1 MRHPDTAGC
10 MPQARLKDV
19 MKTEVAG
26 NIRRA
31 MISPLF
37 VAAVIVMLANDHL
50 LKGAGVIPASITGK
64 LSDFAFLFFVPI
76 VVAFV
81 FRVRS
86 RGPLVLIYVS
96 IGVLFSAINLSG
108 WFSQLV
114 EHIFGLA
121 RIPMHLWPDSTDLLA
136 LMIMPLS
143 IWFVHRRHATSGIEL
158 AGLLRCVMAMV
169 SIIACAATS
178 PHSYRMLQPTHE
190 PVYMDWDEFRSSVKV
205 LPPRK
210 IMKRGKIYVKDSYLY
225 VNEPNKGIHVVD
237 NSDPNKPVQKCFI
250 SIPGNIDLAIK
261 KSFLYA
267 DSYVDMLVFAL
278 TINPEDIVMIRRIE
292 DVFEYNPRQNTPF
305 GGGDGVRRFLP
316 GPVDRD
322 EGVVV
327 GWRVNQE
334 R

>member
-1 MRHPDTAGC
+1 MFQT
-10 MPQARLKDV
+10 QLKDF
-19 MKTEVAG
+19 KKKEVAG

-37 VAAVIVMLANDHL
+37 VAAVLVMAVNDHL
-50 LKGAGVIPASITGK
+50 LKGAGIIPASITGK

-86 RGPLVLIYVS
+86 HGPLVVIYVS
-96 IGVLFSAINLSG
+96 IAILFSAVNLSG

-121 RIPMHLWPDSTDLLA
+121 MIPMHLWPDATDLLA

-143 IWFVHRRHATSGIEL
+143 IWFVHRRRATSRIEL
-158 AGLLRCVMAMV
+158 GGLLRCAIAVV
-169 SIIACAATS
+169 CFIACAATS
-178 PHSYRMLQPTHE
+178 PHSYRIIPTHE
-190 PVYMDWDEFRSSVKV
+190 PVYMSWDEFRSSVKV
-205 LPPRK
+205 VPARK
-210 IMKRGKIYVKDSYLY
+210 IMKRGKIYVKDGYLY
-225 VNEPNKGIHVVD
+225 VNEPNKGIHVID

-261 KSFLYA
+261 GSFLYA
-267 DSYVDMLVFAL
+267 DSYVDILVFAL
-278 TINPEDIVMIRRIE
+278 TINPEDIVMIRRIK
-292 DVFEYNPRQNTPF
+292 DVFKYNPRQNTPF
-305 GGGDGVRRFLP
+305 DGDAARRFWP
-316 GPVDRD
+316 GPIDKD

-327 GWRVNQE
+327 GWRVIQE

>member
-1 MRHPDTAGC
+1 MRHPDTASC
-10 MPQARLKDV
+10 MPQAQLKDF
-19 MKTEVAG
+19 MKKEIAG

-37 VAAVIVMLANDHL
+37 IAAVIVMAANDHL
-50 LKGAGVIPASITGK
+50 LKGTGVIPASVTGK

-76 VVAFV
+76 VIAFV

-86 RGPLVLIYVS
+86 YGPLVVIYVT
-96 IGVLFSAINLSG
+96 IGILFSAINLSG

-114 EHIFGLA
+114 ERIFGLA
-121 RIPMHLWPDSTDLLA
+121 MIPMHLWPDPTDLLA

-143 IWFVHRRHATSGIEL
+143 IWFVHRRRTAWRIEL
-158 AGLLRCVMAMV
+158 AGLLRCVIAV
-169 SIIACAATS
+169 TSLVACAATS
-178 PHSYRMLQPTHE
+178 PHTYRIRPTHE
-190 PVYMDWDEFRSSVKV
+190 PVYMSWDEFRSSVEV

-210 IMKRGKIYVKDSYLY
+210 IMKRGKIYVKDKYLY

-261 KSFLYA
+261 GSILYA

-278 TINPEDIVMIRRIE
+278 TINPEDIVMIRRMK
-292 DVFEYNPRQNTPF
+292 DLFECNPYQDIPSDS
-305 GGGDGVRRFLP
+305 GAPHRFWP
-316 GPVDRD
+316 DSVDKD
-322 EGVVV
+322 KGVVV
-327 GWRVNQE
+327 GWRVIQE

>member
-1 MRHPDTAGC
+1 MIRADIAGC
-10 MPQARLKDV
+10 MFQTQQKDST
-19 MKTEVAG
+19 KEEVAG
-26 NIRRA
+26 YIRRA
-31 MISPLF
+31 MISPLV
-37 VAAVIVMLANDHL
+37 VAAVIVMAANDHL
-50 LKGAGVIPASITGK
+50 LKGAGILPASITGK
-64 LSDFAFLFFVPI
+64 LSDFAFLFFLPI
-76 VVAFV
+76 VVAFI
-81 FRVRS
+81 FRARS
-86 RGPLVLIYVS
+86 NRSLLVIYVS

-108 WFSQLV
+108 WSSQLV
-114 EHIFGLA
+114 ERIFGLA
-121 RIPMHLWPDSTDLLA
+121 MIPMHLWPDPTDLLA

-143 IWFVHRRHATSGIEL
+143 IWYVYRGRATWRVEP
-158 AGLLRCVMAMV
+158 AGLLRCVVALV
-169 SIIACAATS
+169 SFVACAATS
-178 PHSYRMLQPTHE
+178 PHSHRINSTHE
-190 PVYMDWDEFRSSVKV
+190 PVYLSWDEFRSSVEV

-261 KSFLYA
+261 GSFLYA

-305 GGGDGVRRFLP
+305 SGGEARRFWP
-316 GPVDRD
+316 GPTDKD

-327 GWRVNQE
+327 GWRVIQE

>member
-1 MRHPDTAGC
+1 M
-10 MPQARLKDV
+10 V
-19 MKTEVAG
+19 
-26 NIRRA
+26 
-31 MISPLF
+31 
-37 VAAVIVMLANDHL
+37 ANDHL
-50 LKGAGVIPASITGK
+50 LKGAGIIPASITGK

-86 RGPLVLIYVS
+86 RGPLVAIYVS
-96 IGVLFSAINLSG
+96 IGFLFAAINLSG

-121 RIPMHLWPDSTDLLA
+121 MIPMHLWPDATDLLA
-136 LMIMPLS
+136 LTIMPLS
-143 IWFVHRRHATSGIEL
+143 IWFVHRRRATSRIEP
-158 AGLLRCVMAMV
+158 AGLLRCVIAV
-169 SIIACAATS
+169 VCLIACAGTS
-178 PHSYRMLQPTHE
+178 PHSYRINPTHE
-190 PVYMDWDEFRSSVKV
+190 PVYMSWDEFRSSVKV
-205 LPPRK
+205 LPARK

-261 KSFLYA
+261 GSFLYA

-278 TINPEDIVMIRRIE
+278 TINPEDIVMIRRIK
-292 DVFEYNPRQNTPF
+292 DVFKYNPRQNMPF
-305 GGGDGVRRFLP
+305 GGGAEQRFRP
-316 GPVDRD
+316 GPINKD

-327 GWRVNQE
+327 GWRVIQE